1 MFQAVFLKHFVYLV
15 PLKEYMSEHSLQS
28 SQTIGIPLTHVVPSA
43 IEQDDFLLVAAS
55 KNGDQ
60 EAFAQLVQ
68 RYQRLVFNLVYRML
82 QQYEEATEITQE
94 AFLAAWQG
102 LPSFR
107 GDARFPTWLYRIA
120 YNCSLKQLEL
130 RKRDRALQVALEAQ
144 ETLENADDE
153 QRENAALDAHDRQI
167 LIQEH
172 LSHLPAKYR
181 IVLILRHLQDMSYEE
196 MAEIL
201 TMPIGTIK
209 THLFRARNLLK
220 ERLQSLHR
228 ESDMG

>member
-1 MFQAVFLKHFVYLV
+1 
-15 PLKEYMSEHSLQS
+15 MSEHSLHS
-28 SQTIGIPLTHVVPSA
+28 SRTIGIPLTHVVPSA
-43 IEQDDFLLVAAS
+43 LEQDDQLLVAAS
-55 KNGDQ
+55 KDGDQ

-68 RYQRLVFNLVYRML
+68 RYQRTVFNLVYRML

-94 AFLAAWQG
+94 TFLAAWQG

-130 RKRDRALQVALEAQ
+130 RKRDRALQIALEA
-144 ETLENADDE
+144 EKTLEQANDQ
-153 QRENAALDAHDRQI
+153 QRENAELDAHDRQM
-167 LIQEH
+167 LVQEH
-172 LSHLPAKYR
+172 LSQLPSKYR
-181 IVLILRHLQDMSYEE
+181 IVLVLRHLQDMTYEE

-201 TMPIGTIK
+201 TMPVGTIK

-220 ERLQSLHR
+220 ERIQSIYR
-228 ESDMG
+228 DSDTG